1 MAVRHHDQM
10 PRARRPRLSTRSTR
24 TRSSVVV
31 SWALA
36 AGVTIALAG
45 CGKKGPPLAP
55 LQQLP
60 ARIEDLTMTRAN
72 NEVQARFTL
81 PVANQDGTQ
90 PASLSAVELYA
101 LSGKPEDPFGN
112 PLSAPDFFRYA
123 TLVTRVDVEPPPEPE
138 DEPPPTLNPDGTP
151 APPPPPKPAP
161 PPDPRPAQGEAVTL
175 RETIGPEL
183 MTPWVHPR
191 KRTPTAEEETKEV
204 PPGMPMWWPKEAEQ
218 FARVYVA
225 VGINKRGTR
234 GGPSGRV
241 SVPLVDP
248 PAAPAAPKL
257 TYDATAITITW
268 PAAPGARLPIQ
279 GGVDPAAV
287 AAAAA
292 AASAAA
298 VTPAAELQAV
308 EKPAPPPP
316 PSAQLALT
324 TPAAALP
331 PPVGRPAEGQPADLT
346 ALPKPPPTEPPPNP
360 RAPNANPSGAKPG
373 DGGAPA
379 AGAAGQPAAGAAAP
393 GAAPGTPGAP
403 TAPLAPLASRPIIPV
418 TGLTTYNV
426 YDAKQMA
433 DFEAAVAKLNT
444 PMARAAA
451 AVAAGKVALGQSAA
465 PTAEAVVSPT
475 PLNPSA
481 IDDQDYVDR
490 RVTFGEE
497 RCYVV
502 RAVQVFGAARLES
515 PSSPPVCITPADT
528 FAPAAPK
535 NLVAVGSEGGV
546 SLIWE
551 ANSEA
556 DLDGYIVLRGPADG
570 GAATKLAPITAEP
583 VRDTTYRDTTAKP
596 NVRYVYAI
604 VAVDKTTPRNTSP
617 ESNRVEESAR

>member
-1 MAVRHHDQM
+1 
-10 PRARRPRLSTRSTR
+10 
-24 TRSSVVV
+24 
-31 SWALA
+31 
-36 AGVTIALAG
+36 
-45 CGKKGPPLAP
+45 
-55 LQQLP
+55 
-60 ARIEDLTMTRAN
+60 
-72 NEVQARFTL
+72 
-81 PVANQDGTQ
+81 
-90 PASLSAVELYA
+90 
-101 LSGKPEDPFGN
+101 
-112 PLSAPDFFRYA
+112 
-123 TLVTRVDVEPPPEPE
+123 
-138 DEPPPTLNPDGTP
+138 
-151 APPPPPKPAP
+151 
-161 PPDPRPAQGEAVTL
+161 
-175 RETIGPEL
+175 

-191 KRTPTAEEETKEV
+191 TRTPAKEEAPVEA
-204 PPGMPMWWPKEAEQ
+204 PPGVPMWWPKEAEQ
-218 FARVYVA
+218 FARVYIA
-225 VGINKRGTR
+225 VGVNKRGAR

-241 SVPLVDP
+241 AVPLVDP

-257 TYDATAITITW
+257 TYDAQAITITW

-287 AAAAA
+287 AADAAA
-292 AASAAA
+292 AAAAA

-324 TPAAALP
+324 TPPAALP

-346 ALPKPPPTEPPPNP
+346 QLPAPPASAPPPNP
-360 RAPNANPSGAKPG
+360 RAPDANQPGASQA
-373 DGGAPA
+373 GGAAPA
-379 AGAAGQPAAGAAAP
+379 AGAAGA

-403 TAPLAPLASRPIIPV
+403 AAPLAILTSRPIVPM

-433 DFEAAVAKLNT
+433 DFEAAVAKMNT
-444 PMARAAA
+444 PSARAAA
-451 AVAAGKVALGQSAA
+451 AVAAGRLALGQSTA
-465 PTAEAVVSPT
+465 PPAEAIVSPA
-475 PLNPSA
+475 PLNAAA
-481 IDDQDYVDR
+481 IDDQDYVDQ
-490 RVTFGEE
+490 RVSFGQE

-515 PSSPPVCITPADT
+515 PSSPAVCITPADT

-551 ANSEA
+551 ANTEA
-556 DLDGYIVLRGPADG
+556 DLDGYIVLRGPAEG
-570 GAATKLAPITAEP
+570 GAKLAPITSEP

>member
-1 MAVRHHDQM
+1 M
-10 PRARRPRLSTRSTR
+10 TRS
-24 TRSSVVV
+24 
-31 SWALA
+31 
-36 AGVTIALAG
+36 
-45 CGKKGPPLAP
+45 
-55 LQQLP
+55 
-60 ARIEDLTMTRAN
+60 N

-90 PASLSAVELYA
+90 PANLSAVELYA

-123 TLVTRVDVEPPPEPE
+123 TLITRVDVEPPPETE

-161 PPDPRPAQGEAVTL
+161 PPDPRPAQGEAITL
-175 RETIGPEL
+175 REAITPEL

-191 KRTPTAEEETKEV
+191 RRATKEEEAPVEAS
-204 PPGMPMWWPKEAEQ
+204 PGQPMWWPKEAEQ

-225 VGINKRGTR
+225 VGLNKKGQR
-234 GGPSGRV
+234 GGPSGRI
-241 SVPLVDP
+241 SVPLIDP
-248 PAAPAAPKL
+248 PSAPAAPKL

-287 AAAAA
+287 AAEAA

-298 VTPAAELQAV
+298 VTPADELQGA

-316 PSAQLALT
+316 PSARLAMS
-324 TPAAALP
+324 TPPAALP
-331 PPVGRPAEGQPADLT
+331 PPVGQPAEGQPADLT
-346 ALPKPPPTEPPPNP
+346 QLPKPPATEPLPNP
-360 RAPNANPSGAKPG
+360 RAPDANQPG
-373 DGGAPA
+373 GTP
-379 AGAAGQPAAGAAAP
+379 AAGQPAAGAAAP
-393 GAAPGTPGAP
+393 GAAAPGTPGAP
-403 TAPLAPLASRPIIPV
+403 AAPLAILTSRPVVPM

-426 YDAKQMA
+426 YDAKEMA
-433 DFEAAVAKLNT
+433 DFEAKLAKLNT
-444 PMARAAA
+444 PIAKAAA
-451 AVAAGKVALGQSAA
+451 AVSAGRVALGQSAM
-465 PTAEAVVSPT
+465 PPAEVVVSPA

-490 RVTFGEE
+490 RVAFGQE

-515 PSSPPVCITPADT
+515 PSSPAVCITPADT

-551 ANSEA
+551 ANTEA

-570 GAATKLAPITAEP
+570 AGKVAPITSEP

-604 VAVDKTTPRNTSP
+604 VAVDKSTPRNTSP